1 MDIFF
6 ALRGKPLVNPH
17 SGESEPDSTIRVENR
32 QFSDPDSG
40 PIGSRG
46 EGSHL
51 AF

>member
-6 ALRGKPLVNPH
+6 ALRGKPLVNSH
-17 SGESEPDSTIRVENR
+17 SGESEPDSTISVEKR

-40 PIGSRG
+40 PGGARG
-46 EGSHL
+46 EDSHL